1 MRNHDLAI
9 ILEAL
14 GAPVPVGVDARKE
27 GLRIALCLKPPMSSF
42 L

>member
-1 MRNHDLAI
+1 MRNHDLAT

-14 GAPVPVGVDARKE
+14 GAPEPVGVDARKE
-27 GLRIALCLKPPMSSF
+27 GLRIALGMKPQMSSF